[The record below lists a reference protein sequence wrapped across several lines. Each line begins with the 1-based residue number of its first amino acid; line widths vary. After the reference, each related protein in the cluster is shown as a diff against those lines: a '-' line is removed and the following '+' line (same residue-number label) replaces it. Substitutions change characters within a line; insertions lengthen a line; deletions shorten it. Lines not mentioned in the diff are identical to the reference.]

1 MEDKKDTVLEQWQ
14 TCVDMANSVSQRR
27 DTMNNLFVTLNIAM
41 VAAFSIVWDIKSIL
55 ISCAGIVICIV
66 WLVSINNYRLLN
78 KAKFEVI
85 NEMEKKLQMQPFA
98 DEWNKLKENKNYRD
112 STTIEQILPLMFI
125 ILYVVGVIMIFVM
138 KGKGEA

>member
-41 VAAFSIVWDIKSIL
+41 VAALSIVWDVKSIL

-66 WLVSINNYRLLN
+66 WLISINNYRLLN
-78 KAKFEVI
+78 KAKFDVI
-85 NEMEKKLQMQPFA
+85 NDKDL
-98 DEWNKLKENKNYRD
+98 R
-112 STTIEQILPLMFI
+112 
-125 ILYVVGVIMIFVM
+125 V
-138 KGKGEA
+138 

>member
-98 DEWNKLKENKNYRD
+98 DEWNKLKENKNYKD